1 VLSTMAIYFFDF
13 RSGDVIAIDE
23 NGLDTE
29 AARRD
34 VLEALADEV
43 GLQVGG

>member
-1 VLSTMAIYFFDF
+1 MAIYFFDF
-13 RSGDVIAIDE
+13 RSGDVISIDE

-34 VLEALADEV
+34 VLEALADEA
-43 GLQVGG
+43 GLQVGGNSP